1 MSTAPIVVGTDGSAT
16 ATRAVE
22 RAGTIASALG
32 APLHVVMCCESHNNA
47 AWMAAAGGM
56 AMTVDGGEQD
66 RADAERVVSRARQAL
81 AQAGVEASGHVCTG
95 DPAEALLAV
104 AEGEHAQMIVVG
116 NRGMTGA
123 RRVLWS
129 VPNSVSHRARCAV
142 LIVPTGGD

>member
-22 RAGTIASALG
+22 RAGAIANALG
-32 APLHVVMCCESHNNA
+32 APLHVVMCCESHTNA
-47 AWMAAAGGM
+47 AAMAATAGM
-56 AMTVDGGEQD
+56 ALTYDGGEQD
-66 RADAERVVSRARQAL
+66 RADAERVVSRARQVL
-81 AQAGVEASGHVCTG
+81 AEAGIEASAHVCTG
-95 DPAEALLAV
+95 NPAEALLAI

-123 RRVLWS
+123 RRVLGS